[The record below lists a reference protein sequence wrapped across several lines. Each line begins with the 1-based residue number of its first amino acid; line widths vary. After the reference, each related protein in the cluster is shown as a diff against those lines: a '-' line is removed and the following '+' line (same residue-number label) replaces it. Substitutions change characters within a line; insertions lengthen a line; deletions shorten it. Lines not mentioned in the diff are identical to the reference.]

1 MLKEVHSLI
10 DGLKIKDEAIKVRLF
25 TKLLIDIICFRP
37 VRTYL
42 KFSLT
47 QGLQEECTRRL
58 DKIQILQRSI
68 QMLQDQI
75 TQNTQH
81 HNTVSIEKDN
91 LITQLQHSLKESEDT
106 VQVIYLFD
114 KTYFFLFA
122 EFYFY

>member
-1 MLKEVHSLI
+1 MSNHY
-10 DGLKIKDEAIKVRLF
+10 RPQLF
-25 TKLLIDIICFRP
+25 CPI
-37 VRTYL
+37 RTYL

-91 LITQLQHSLKESEDT
+91 MITQLQHSLKESEDT

-114 KTYFFLFA
+114 KTYFFYLLNFI
-122 EFYFY
+122 FIHLMINRSKLIS